1 MIFSDILNRI
11 RSLSFHKVLNIL
23 IVQLSYFLSTLLKK
37 PLIWG
42 KPFFISL
49 EPAAICNLSCP
60 QCPTGAGDVRRS
72 KKFMDIHAFK
82 EIVDET
88 ARTTVILSLYHQGEP
103 LLHKSFAEMVRY
115 ASDRKIYTVT
125 STNGQLLTAEI
136 CGKLVEA
143 GLDRIIISLDGTDQE
158 SYKRYRMGGDF
169 EKVIAGIGLLSEARH
184 AHRKPYIIIQFL
196 VFKHNEEQV
205 AEIKKLGRKLG
216 ADRVVIKSAQIE
228 YPESLSEWLP
238 VHKKYNRYR
247 RNRQGDWMLRGKLKN
262 RCRRLWH
269 TTVITAD
276 GLIVPCCFDKM
287 ASYPMGSIGTGSLKE
302 IWRNKEYAHFRS
314 RVLSDRKKIGI
325 CTNCTEGIGRI
336 YS

>member
-1 MIFSDILNRI
+1 M
-11 RSLSFHKVLNIL
+11 
-23 IVQLSYFLSTLLKK
+23 LLKK
-37 PLIWG
+37 PLVWG

-60 QCPTGAGDVRRS
+60 QCPTGAGDVSRS
-72 KKFMDIHAFK
+72 KEFMDINAFK
-82 EIVDET
+82 EIVNET

-125 STNGQLLTAEI
+125 STNGQLLSEEF

-143 GLDRIIISLDGTDQE
+143 GLDRIIISLDGIDQE
-158 SYKRYRMGGDF
+158 SYEKYRMGGDF
-169 EKVIAGIGLLSEARH
+169 EKVTAGIRLLSEARR
-184 AHRKPYIIIQFL
+184 AHRKPYIIIQLL
-196 VFKHNEEQV
+196 VFKHNEDQV

-216 ADRVVIKSAQIE
+216 ADRVMIKSAQIE

-238 VHKKYNRYR
+238 VYKKYSRYR

-287 ASYPMGSIGTGSLKE
+287 ASYTMGSIGTASLKE
-302 IWRNKEYAHFRS
+302 IWKNREYAHFRS
-314 RVLSDRKKIGI
+314 RVLSNRKAIRI

-336 YS
+336 YG